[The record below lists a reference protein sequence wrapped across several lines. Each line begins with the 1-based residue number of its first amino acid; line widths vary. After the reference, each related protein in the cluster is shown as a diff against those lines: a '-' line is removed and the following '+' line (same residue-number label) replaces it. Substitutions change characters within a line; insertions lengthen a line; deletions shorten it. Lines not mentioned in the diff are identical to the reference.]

1 VDGGGTIHEQAR
13 IDPARVREDDTVV
26 IGDGEHLGHGIAVW
40 PDMLTP
46 SHPVVEG
53 GLILHHFW
61 CGRHTPSPPMFQQ
74 ATGTWV
80 S

>member
-1 VDGGGTIHEQAR
+1 
-13 IDPARVREDDTVV
+13 VREDDTVV
-26 IGDGEHLGHGIAVW
+26 TADGKHLGHVVAVW

-46 SHPVVEG
+46 SHPVIEG
-53 GLILHHFW
+53 GLILHHVW
-61 CGRHTPSPPMFQQ
+61 YGRHTPSPPISQQ